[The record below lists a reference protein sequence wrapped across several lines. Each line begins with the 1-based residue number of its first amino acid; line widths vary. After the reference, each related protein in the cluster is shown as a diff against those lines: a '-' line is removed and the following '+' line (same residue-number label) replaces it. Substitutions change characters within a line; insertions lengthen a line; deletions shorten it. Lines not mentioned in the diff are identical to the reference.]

1 MVSCLSG
8 KCYSTEPKCSYIC
21 RGNLKQR
28 NKLFDIIRSER
39 SVTDTALSRDP
50 EACFLKACTY
60 VKTKSYIVES
70 TGASVTT
77 DSSVNLIHR
86 YCEKLPSDRYGS
98 SSFSPLHLCTNC
110 YCVLYSPPF
119 FLFGPSSQCP
129 VHLILICLLSKCRYY
144 TPKPIFKYKS
154 AEEAYECELTLP
166 SNAPFQTIV
175 GPTSRNKNLSKQLV
189 CLEAC
194 EKLHQ
199 VGALNDH
206 LLPSVEEPS
215 ENNLISKKNESLPGA
230 GMHMY
235 FFV

>member
-1 MVSCLSG
+1 MSI
-8 KCYSTEPKCSYIC
+8 SYIDIVKSSPVTSMEV
-21 RGNLKQR
+21 L
-28 NKLFDIIRSER
+28 LFPHFIYVQIAI
-39 SVTDTALSRDP
+39 V
-50 EACFLKACTY
+50 CFT
-60 VKTKSYIVES
+60 V
-70 TGASVTT
+70 
-77 DSSVNLIHR
+77 
-86 YCEKLPSDRYGS
+86 
-98 SSFSPLHLCTNC
+98 PL
-110 YCVLYSPPF
+110 F

-235 FFV
+235 IFV